1 MIRLPRWP
9 HAACRL
15 QMRPR
20 WWAEE
25 TALAAQ
31 GTLCTVPC
39 RQVPHGDAARLWAR
53 LRRHGHDSGRSATR
67 WCCASAV
74 PLWATKL
81 HLPRLR
87 SVGSAQCSAALPRTK
102 APLGTARLN
111 AAKPMFRRIGGTAEL
126 CCFVAAWRVLFFPSR
141 YEVLPTHKGPTRP
154 DRIAVVSSGADG
166 AAVAQQ
172 MRLRWRLHEWNS
184 VEYSS
189 LIRAGDGAEGDPDLR
204 ALELRGGGR
213 RLGRLGF

>member
-1 MIRLPRWP
+1 MP
-9 HAACRL
+9 HADCTCGRAGGRKKRL
-15 QMRPR
+15 WQRSV
-20 WWAEE
+20 
-25 TALAAQ
+25 

-111 AAKPMFRRIGGTAEL
+111 AAAKPMLRRIGGTAEL

>member
-1 MIRLPRWP
+1 M
-9 HAACRL
+9 
-15 QMRPR
+15 
-20 WWAEE
+20 
-25 TALAAQ
+25 AAQ

-53 LRRHGHDSGRSATR
+53 LRRHDHDSGRSVSGGARGGAAQVQCRCGPPSCTR
-67 WCCASAV
+67 RACAALDRRNAQLLCRARSRRLA
-74 PLWATKL
+74 
-81 HLPRLR
+81 LP
-87 SVGSAQCSAALPRTK
+87 GSMPRQSRCSAARMVKRQSCVVVLLQLGEFFSFLRDTKFFQHTK
-102 APLGTARLN
+102 A
-111 AAKPMFRRIGGTAEL
+111 
-126 CCFVAAWRVLFFPSR
+126 
-141 YEVLPTHKGPTRP
+141 RP

-166 AAVAQQ
+166 GAVAQQ
-172 MRLRWRLHEWNS
+172 MRLRWRLHEWNW